1 MQRLGLVSCLTRLHP
16 LRTEWAQGIAD
27 RCGLFTGAYAAESL
41 ALPYCFLRNSPGGT
55 DMCSLSQCASERC
68 LWLCKLSQ
76 GVHRVLAVQPWWCVP
91 GCGDA
96 AWMWICLDVG
106 SQLWHMLLG
115 SRHTRQGQG
124 FVLLQPCTV
133 ALPLQHW
140 LIALSLSV
148 SSLVLFSQTCHLV
161 LPGAGTPVGH
171 FFSPFSSEL
180 ILASPLIFFHCLSPL
195 SPPQLSP
202 PGAASCSSDC
212 MSSGT
217 ASLTAVML
225 AGSHP
230 RPSPPAQSH
239 APSLAGTAL
248 HAPGQ
253 APAHGCPFCA
263 KGPSCTLC
271 LGCGWHSLAARGAEQ
286 VHC

>member
-1 MQRLGLVSCLTRLHP
+1 MQAEQWPGSSQNPGCDGVTGLGRRQS
-16 LRTEWAQGIAD
+16 
-27 RCGLFTGAYAAESL
+27 
-41 ALPYCFLRNSPGGT
+41 
-55 DMCSLSQCASERC
+55 
-68 LWLCKLSQ
+68 
-76 GVHRVLAVQPWWCVP
+76 VP
-91 GCGDA
+91 GCGDT
-96 AWMWICLDVG
+96 AWMWMCLDVG

-133 ALPLQHW
+133 ALPLQCW

-148 SSLVLFSQTCHLV
+148 SPLVLFSQTCHLV

-202 PGAASCSSDC
+202 PGATSCSSVC

-217 ASLTAVML
+217 APLTAVML

-230 RPSPPAQSH
+230 GPSPPALHPRSFSH
-239 APSLAGTAL
+239 WHCAVCPWPGT
-248 HAPGQ
+248 
-253 APAHGCPFCA
+253 CPWVPFLCQ
-263 KGPSCTLC
+263 GSQLYPC
-271 LGCGWHSLAARGAEQ
+271 LGRGWHSLAAREAER

>member
-1 MQRLGLVSCLTRLHP
+1 MWGH
-16 LRTEWAQGIAD
+16 
-27 RCGLFTGAYAAESL
+27 
-41 ALPYCFLRNSPGGT
+41 
-55 DMCSLSQCASERC
+55 SQ
-68 LWLCKLSQ
+68 
-76 GVHRVLAVQPWWCVP
+76 
-91 GCGDA
+91 
-96 AWMWICLDVG
+96 

-115 SRHTRQGQG
+115 SQHTRQGQG

-133 ALPLQHW
+133 ALALQRW

-148 SSLVLFSQTCHLV
+148 SPLVLFSQTCHLV

-171 FFSPFSSEL
+171 FFSSFSSEL
-180 ILASPLIFFHCLSPL
+180 ILASPSLIFHCLSPL

-202 PGAASCSSDC
+202 LGAASCSSDC
-212 MSSGT
+212 MSPGT
-217 ASLTAVML
+217 APLTAVML

-230 RPSPPAQSH
+230 RPSSPAQSH
-239 APSLAGTAL
+239 GPSLAGTAL
-248 HAPGQ
+248 HAPGK
-253 APAHGCPFCA
+253 APGCPWVRCPSCA

>member
-1 MQRLGLVSCLTRLHP
+1 MQ
-16 LRTEWAQGIAD
+16 
-27 RCGLFTGAYAAESL
+27 AEPGSSQ
-41 ALPYCFLRNSPGGT
+41 SPG
-55 DMCSLSQCASERC
+55 CP
-68 LWLCKLSQ
+68 
-76 GVHRVLAVQPWWCVP
+76 AVVV
-91 GCGDA
+91 
-96 AWMWICLDVG
+96 CLDVG
-106 SQLWHMLLG
+106 TQPGCAYAWMWGVSCGICCWGAGTPDRGRALCCYSPALWLCPCSTG
-115 SRHTRQGQG
+115 S
-124 FVLLQPCTV
+124 
-133 ALPLQHW
+133 
-140 LIALSLSV
+140 SLSP
-148 SSLVLFSQTCHLV
+148 SLSLVLFSQTCHLV

-217 ASLTAVML
+217 APLTAVML

-248 HAPGQ
+248 HASGQ

-271 LGCGWHSLAARGAEQ
+271 LGCGWHSLAARGAEE

>member
-1 MQRLGLVSCLTRLHP
+1 MWGH
-16 LRTEWAQGIAD
+16 
-27 RCGLFTGAYAAESL
+27 
-41 ALPYCFLRNSPGGT
+41 
-55 DMCSLSQCASERC
+55 SQ
-68 LWLCKLSQ
+68 
-76 GVHRVLAVQPWWCVP
+76 
-91 GCGDA
+91 
-96 AWMWICLDVG
+96 

-115 SRHTRQGQG
+115 SQHIRQGQG

-133 ALPLQHW
+133 ALPLQCW
-140 LIALSLSV
+140 FIALSLSV
-148 SSLVLFSQTCHLV
+148 SPLVLFSQTCHLV

-180 ILASPLIFFHCLSPL
+180 ILASPSLIFHCLSPL

-202 PGAASCSSDC
+202 PGAASCSSNC

-217 ASLTAVML
+217 PPLTAVML

-230 RPSPPAQSH
+230 RHPSISSCTVPCSFPRWH
-239 APSLAGTAL
+239 CTAC
-248 HAPGQ
+248 PGQ
-253 APAHGCPFCA
+253 APGCPWVRCPFCA
-263 KGPSCTLC
+263 KGPSHTLC